1 MKEQESLVW
10 RMNQIRES
18 LRPSSPM
25 ADSIDAQIVQAKLR
39 VEGPQSLAPLV
50 SGRVSVQA
58 FMNALCVLEFL
69 STFRSEC
76 DVKEISLEELYR
88 VVIWPL
94 EDDILSDLYIA
105 LLRCM
110 LLDQVTTW
118 LTLCKSPFLE

>member
-1 MKEQESLVW
+1 
-10 RMNQIRES
+10 
-18 LRPSSPM
+18 M
-25 ADSIDAQIVQAKLR
+25 AASIDQQIGRARLK
-39 VEGPQSLAPLV
+39 VEGPRSLPPLV

-88 VVIWPL
+88 AVVWPL
-94 EDDILSDLYIA
+94 EDDTLSDLYIA

-110 LLDQVTTW
+110 LLDQVSSHSTD
-118 LTLCKSPFLE
+118 